1 VKLVRMMVLTIAKFS
16 LAISPVSA
24 EVIKWSGWGE
34 DVFSRAKAEQRFVI
48 LDLEAVWSCRPWPI
62 ATFPCATKCGR
73 FLGTADIVALVC
85 WPELVANDPFATS
98 ASAFDCA
105 SLYRYGAMGREG

>member
-1 VKLVRMMVLTIAKFS
+1 MAKRARLDPARPAHPSEPERRSPRRFVKTPRAAQEASVKLVRMMVLTIAKFS

-48 LDLEAVWSCRPWPI
+48 LDLEAV
-62 ATFPCATKCGR
+62 
-73 FLGTADIVALVC
+73 
-85 WPELVANDPFATS
+85 
-98 ASAFDCA
+98 
-105 SLYRYGAMGREG
+105 